1 MLKTKTKKEF
11 LAGYNLEWSI
21 VDKPSSPVGR
31 VVKGVVVS
39 RDGYLSPMTT
49 GVLAQLLNLQ
59 FPFTDTITCEKCN
72 TDAST
77 LQAAHAKGALVH
89 VAFDQAGINL
99 WDYNPQSKPGWVDD
113 YEQWG
118 SLEACIEGWRKLVE
132 VLLKRSW
139 ISETPATLSVEDVT
153 TTLKHHR
160 KTWLGLRSES
170 LSVTPDQARLF
181 IAFCDTSGLLDVGD
195 PGPGGDLFGDSL
207 QFASEADVF
216 LKLAASLT
224 KMHFS
229 QPERPEGWE
238 GAIQGF
244 STRCYGCTV
253 AANPVLNSLIQP
265 LSPSLPLKSE
275 RA

>member
-1 MLKTKTKKEF
+1 MKTKQEF
-11 LAGYNLEWSI
+11 LAGYNLEWNLA
-21 VDKPSSPVGR
+21 DEPSSPGGR

-49 GVLAQLLNLQ
+49 GVLALLLNLQ
-59 FPFTDTITCEKCN
+59 LPFTDIVTCEKCN

-77 LQAAHAKGALVH
+77 LEAAHAKGALVQ
-89 VAFDQAGINL
+89 VAFEQAGINL
-99 WDYNPQSKPGWVDD
+99 WDYSPQSKPGWVDA

-118 SLEACIEGWRKLVE
+118 SLEVCIEGWRKLAE
-132 VLLKRSW
+132 VILKRSW
-139 ISETPATLSVEDVT
+139 ASEAPTTLSVEDIT

-181 IAFCDTSGLLDVGD
+181 IAFCDTSGLLDAGD
-195 PGPGGDLFGDSL
+195 PGPGGGLFGDSL
-207 QFASEADVF
+207 QYASEANVWVKVSA
-216 LKLAASLT
+216 LLT

-229 QPERPEGWE
+229 RPERPEGWE

-244 STRCYGCTV
+244 GVRCYDCAI
-253 AANPVLNSLIQP
+253 AANPVLNTLIQP
-265 LSPSLPLKSE
+265 LTASLALKSE
-275 RA
+275 KT